1 MSTPD
6 PSWRRVRTLF
16 SYGVAVTAVLV
27 ALLIT
32 RVMASYFESFRTPL
46 FFSAIMLSTWFG
58 GFIPGMVAT
67 VLSVLAL
74 KYYYVAP
81 LYSWPFDIRH
91 VPLFVIFSL
100 SARLSVGSLLSNNT
114 QSVQSGEFETS

>member
-1 MSTPD
+1 MSTRD
-6 PSWRRVRTLF
+6 PSWRRVRTLL

-27 ALLIT
+27 ALLLT
-32 RVMASYFESFRTPL
+32 WVLASYFESFRTPL

-58 GFIPGMVAT
+58 GFIPRIVAT
-67 VLSVLAL
+67 LLAVLAL

-81 LYSWPFDIRH
+81 LYSWSFDIRH

-100 SARLSVGSLLSNNT
+100 SALFIS
-114 QSVQSGEFETS
+114 